1 MIVPYA
7 PAGGTDIIMRSLAQK
22 MGESTGQSFVVE
34 NRPGANGIIGTD
46 LVAKST
52 PDGYTLLIST
62 NALTTNPWL
71 YSKIPFHAERD
82 LAPIS
87 IAGYGNNVLAV
98 HNSLPVKTVKALIA
112 LAKAR
117 PGQLVIAA
125 SGAGQPSHLSG
136 ELFKQ
141 MAGVN
146 LVTVQYKGTGAA
158 LADLAGG
165 HVMVA
170 FNSMAGLQPLLQ
182 SGKLRALG
190 VSGPKR
196 LAAMP
201 HIPAVAE
208 TLPGFDV
215 TVWYGVL
222 APARTPREVISRLH
236 AEMLKALGH
245 DDVRQRLVAQGFE
258 AAGNTPA
265 EFEAVIRA
273 DLARWQKVIRDGN
286 IRVE

>member
-1 MIVPYA
+1 MQ
-7 PAGGTDIIMRSLAQK
+7 AQ
-22 MGESTGQSFVVE
+22 V
-34 NRPGANGIIGTD
+34 
-46 LVAKST
+46 VAK
-52 PDGYTLLIST
+52 PEED
-62 NALTTNPWL
+62 A
-71 YSKIPFHAERD
+71 
-82 LAPIS
+82 
-87 IAGYGNNVLAV
+87 
-98 HNSLPVKTVKALIA
+98 
-112 LAKAR
+112 
-117 PGQLVIAA
+117 Q
-125 SGAGQPSHLSG
+125 
-136 ELFKQ
+136 
-141 MAGVN
+141 
-146 LVTVQYKGTGAA
+146 
-158 LADLAGG
+158 
-165 HVMVA
+165 
-170 FNSMAGLQPLLQ
+170 
-182 SGKLRALG
+182 RALG